1 MEESCSDVARSA
13 CLNTVI
19 KLCVRLR
26 EDSCMFCTTTMKDS
40 INDVLQVV
48 ISGQAPYV
56 VYNAKSSLSIRQA
69 SPIQMTKIHG
79 V

>member
-1 MEESCSDVARSA
+1 
-13 CLNTVI
+13 
-19 KLCVRLR
+19 
-26 EDSCMFCTTTMKDS
+26 MKDS

-69 SPIQMTKIHG
+69 SPIQMTKSHG